1 MKAAVAA
8 TLLVAGVSTAQAT
21 EPTGRLTLACQ
32 GTTTSPTSDNPT
44 PKPVSKGIIV
54 NFTTRIVQGFGIPGV
69 MIDFPIKITATDD
82 MTVAFS
88 GSALNQKAVTGS
100 YDWTFTGTIDRV
112 SGDVAASFRLTKTET
127 MQIFVE
133 TNYALKC
140 KESALLF

>member
-8 TLLVAGVSTAQAT
+8 TLLVVGVSTAQAT
-21 EPTGRLTLACQ
+21 EPTGRLRLACQ

-44 PKPVSKGIIV
+44 PKPVSKAIIV

-69 MIDFPIKITATDD
+69 MIDFPIKITAMHD

-88 GSALNQKAVTGS
+88 GSAPNQKSITGT
-100 YDWTFTGTIDRV
+100 YDWTFTGAIDRV
-112 SGDVAASFRLTKTET
+112 TGDLGALFRITKTET
-127 MQIFVE
+127 MEIFVE
-133 TNYALKC
+133 TSYALKC